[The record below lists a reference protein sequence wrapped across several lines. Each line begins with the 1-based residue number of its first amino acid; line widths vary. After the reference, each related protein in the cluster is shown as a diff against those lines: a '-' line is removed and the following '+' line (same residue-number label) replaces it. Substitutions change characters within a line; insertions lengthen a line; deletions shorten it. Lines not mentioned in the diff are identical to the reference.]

1 MSVVANALLDKFIVH
16 SEAERAFKPWWN
28 TTKDFLVYG
37 LIMLGKKFILLICIS
52 EAVIPSNVI

>member
-37 LIMLGKKFILLICIS
+37 LIMLGKAFNLQS
-52 EAVIPSNVI
+52 WVTEAT

>member
-28 TTKDFLVYG
+28 TTKDFLIYG
-37 LIMLGKKFILLICIS
+37 LIMLGKKFIILIWIS
-52 EAVIPSNVI
+52 EAA